1 MIRFMVKDVNG
12 AVLVERDVMLDQD
25 SLMPGS
31 PVEINTQ
38 LVMGTQME
46 DDALTDIVVIPM
58 QTPSQKTVITTT
70 TLGSSQT
77 G

>member
-1 MIRFMVKDVNG
+1 VKDVNG

-46 DDALTDIVVIPM
+46 EDALTDIVAIPM

>member
-46 DDALTDIVVIPM
+46 DDALTDIVAIPM

>member
-1 MIRFMVKDVNG
+1 
-12 AVLVERDVMLDQD
+12 
-25 SLMPGS
+25 LMPGS

-46 DDALTDIVVIPM
+46 DDALTDIVAIPM